1 MKVILQQYV
10 RGVGDKGDVIDVSDG
25 YAKNAL
31 IPRGLAKAATSTEI
45 NKLHL
50 VKKTIQEKEDSERE
64 RILTAM
70 KALNGKTVT
79 IQEKVNGKGTLYQ
92 TIGVR
97 EIIRVVYNQFHIS
110 TPNTLY
116 TEKYA
121 FKECGEYE
129 LTLQAYDS
137 TSRFYVVIS
146 SK

>member
-25 YAKNAL
+25 YAQNAL